1 MRAVVA
7 HSDLV
12 DSIEA
17 IEAVL
22 AQAQADL
29 GADTP
34 RGAVLFMTSEYDH
47 APILARIA
55 GRWPGL
61 PLIGAS
67 TDGELSSRLGYRGDS
82 VCLTL
87 LAGEGFEVRTGHGL
101 GPSSDLASAIGQAVE
116 GLGDARPALC
126 VVLCPGTSGNPSA
139 VIRALH
145 DALGERACPVVGG
158 LAGDHEVAPSTR
170 QFFGGE
176 SHHDSLAVLFLC
188 GDDLMV
194 SWGVASGWFPIGK
207 KHRVTRSEGNKVFE
221 IDGKAALDIY
231 HSFWGERV
239 TGNLGEFP
247 LAMDLGP
254 GAEDFILRAGM
265 ACDEGE
271 GSVTFAGE
279 VPQGS
284 AVSLTEVVPD
294 GLLSGTESSIRRAV
308 ERYPG
313 RAPALAFLFS
323 CAARKWVLGSRAS
336 EEIGQLMRSLEEL
349 RLAHL
354 DLAGFYAFGE
364 ICPLE
369 LGGPPLLHNE
379 TCVTV
384 LVGR

>member
-1 MRAVVA
+1 MRAIVA

-22 AQAQADL
+22 TQARAEL
-29 GADTP
+29 GSDTP
-34 RGAVLFMTSEYDH
+34 RGAVLFTTSEYDH
-47 APILARIA
+47 AAIQARIA
-55 GRWPGL
+55 RHWPGL

-67 TDGELSSRLGYRGDS
+67 TDGELSSQLGYCGDS

-87 LAGEGFEVRTGHGL
+87 LVGQGFEVRAGQGL
-101 GPSSDLASAIGQAVE
+101 GPSVDLAHAIDEAVAA
-116 GLGDARPALC
+116 LGDARPALC
-126 VVLCPGTSGNPSA
+126 VALCPGTTGNPSA
-139 VIRALH
+139 VIRDLH
-145 DALGERACPVVGG
+145 AALGERACPVVGG
-158 LAGDHEVAPSTR
+158 LAGDHEVAPTTR
-170 QFFGGE
+170 QFFGTE
-176 SHHDSLAVLFLC
+176 SHHDSLSVLFLC
-188 GDDLMV
+188 GDDLKV

-247 LAMDLGP
+247 LAMELGP
-254 GAEDFILRAGM
+254 GAEDFILRAAM

-279 VPQGS
+279 VPQGV

-294 GLLSGTESSIRRAV
+294 GLLSGTETSIRKAV

-336 EEIGQLMRSLEEL
+336 EEIGQLMRSFEEF
-349 RLAHL
+349 RLPHL

-369 LGGPPLLHNE
+369 LDGPPLLHNE

-384 LVGR
+384 LIGR